1 MKLTRNLVI
10 SSALLLL
17 LSQPAWARLKL
28 VTLPDRQAT
37 QVQLEND
44 NDTLLSE
51 ERELNLQA
59 GVTQVD
65 FAWQN
70 VQIQPQSIRLS
81 VLEQQEPVQLLN
93 VSYPPSAQAL
103 VWEIASPKAQTV
115 RVRISYLLQNID
127 RLVTYQGNVNKAE
140 TELNLLGFVVLRN
153 FSGEDLSETQFQ
165 FGQDQSFTGSVRDKE
180 TKRVQFSKVDKILIQ
195 KRFIFDAR
203 ILPWEPELAAES
215 VGIPV
220 LYEFKNTPENALGL
234 HPLLAGKARLFIDDG
249 KGGQIFLGEDQAAF
263 TPVGEKIRLNIGN
276 SRDVV
281 VTQRKLSETRVSERR
296 NNKNQVVLYDMET
309 VMQVTLENFR
319 EQPALVTVKE
329 SMPDEW
335 TMQSSSLPFEKQQHD
350 LIEFDVTIP
359 AKDKLVLDYS
369 YVQQNVRP

>member
-17 LSQPAWARLKL
+17 LSQSAWARLKL

-165 FGQDQSFTGSVRDKE
+165 FGQGQSFTGSVRDKE
-180 TKRVQFSKVDKILIQ
+180 TKRVQFSKVDKIPIQ

-234 HPLLAGKARLFIDDG
+234 YPLLAGKARLFIDDG

-281 VTQRKLSETRVSERR
+281 VTQRKLSETRVNERR

-350 LIEFDVTIP
+350 LIEFEVTIP

>member
-1 MKLTRNLVI
+1 MKLTRSLVV

-17 LSQPAWARLKL
+17 LSQSAWARLKL

-44 NDTLLSE
+44 SDTLLSE

-70 VQIQPQSIRLS
+70 VQIQPQSIRLM

-115 RVRISYLLQNID
+115 RVRISYLLQNLD

-153 FSGEDLSETQFQ
+153 FSGEDLSDTQFQ
-165 FGQDQSFTGSVRDKE
+165 FGQGQAFTGSVQNQE
-180 TKRVQFSKVDKILIQ
+180 TKRVQFFNVSKIPIE
-195 KRFIFDAR
+195 KRFVFDAR
-203 ILPWEPELAAES
+203 VLPWEPELAAES

-220 LYEFKNTPENALGL
+220 LYEFKNTTANALGQ
-234 HPLLAGKARLFIDDG
+234 HPLLAGKARLFIADG
-249 KGGQIFLGEDQAAF
+249 KDGQIFLGEDQTTF
-263 TPVGEKIRLNIGN
+263 TPVGEKISLNIGN

-281 VTQRKLSETRVSERR
+281 VTQRKLSEKRLNERR
-296 NNKNQVVLYDMET
+296 NRDNEVVLYDVET

-319 EQPALVTVKE
+319 EQPALVTVIE
-329 SMPDEW
+329 SMPNEW
-335 TMQSSSLPFEKQQHD
+335 TMQSSSLPFKQQQYD
-350 LIEFDVTIP
+350 LIEFEVTIP
-359 AKDKLVLDYS
+359 AQDKLLLDYT
-369 YVQQNVRP
+369 YLQQNVRP